1 MLRVLFKLIVMH
13 PERMLTHLSNYAD
26 FMTEEFQH
34 ALVAWRAWLWLHA
47 MSWVCLGLSLASAV
61 GALLLWAALPVLN
74 PDHAWVMLVLPI
86 ALAAMG
92 LLLQELAK
100 RYKAGEFLANIHE
113 QIKLDMLAI
122 CQDKDK

>member
-26 FMTEEFQH
+26 FMVEEFQH
-34 ALVAWRAWLWLHA
+34 ALVTLRVWLWLQA
-47 MSWVCLGLSLASAV
+47 MSWTCLGLSLASAV

-74 PDHAWVMLVLPI
+74 PDHAWVMLVLPM

-92 LLLQELAK
+92 LILQELAK
-100 RYKAGEFLANIHE
+100 RYKAGSFLVNIQE
-113 QIKLDMLAI
+113 QLKLDMLAI
-122 CQDKDK
+122 CQEKDK

>member
-26 FMTEEFQH
+26 FMVEEFQH
-34 ALVAWRAWLWLHA
+34 ALVTWRVWLLLYA
-47 MSWVCLGLSLASAV
+47 MSWACFGLGLASAV

-74 PDHAWVMLVLPI
+74 SDHAWVMLVLPM

-92 LLLQELAK
+92 LILQELAK
-100 RYKAGEFLANIHE
+100 RYKAGSFLVNIQE